1 MNPQK
6 NLAARIGGW
15 SVRHRWTALGLW
27 FAFVIIAVV
36 GGAMAGEIDLKTSQT
51 GNGESGHAS
60 QVIDKAGFK
69 ESANEMVL
77 ITSPATT
84 VKSDGFGA
92 TIDDVVTTLE
102 KDKQVQKV
110 VDPREPGVDG
120 KIADGGHAALVT
132 FEVKGDETQADT
144 NVVPVMDSVKALS
157 AEHPGFTVEQF
168 GEASAAH
175 VLNDKIGKDF
185 EHARTVSLPL
195 TLIILLFAFG
205 AMVAAGV
212 PLVLAFSAV
221 LATFGLNSLFSHVMP
236 STAISAEIILMIGMA
251 VGVDYSLFYLR
262 RERDERAATKP
273 YDRAAIKQAKA
284 AVKAAKKAG
293 DDVAVQAAQAELK
306 AAKATSRTNRERALE
321 VAAST
326 SGQAVLISG
335 ITVFIA
341 MSGMLLAGDPTF
353 MTLGISAMIVVLVAL
368 IGSLTGL
375 PAILSVLGD
384 RVERGRVPL
393 VGRITK
399 SRDGE
404 SRFWG
409 AIVDRV
415 LARPAVSVIVAG
427 SFLVLA
433 ALPALALK
441 TETPSVA
448 FLPQDP
454 GHRPDLQPGAEGLPG
469 GPDPAVVVVKADNVS
484 SPQAQFEIGQ
494 LKSQALATG
503 QMNNPMDVTVNPDH
517 TVAVVSIPLTGDGR
531 DAPQQALKTLRDK
544 VVPATVGQL
553 RGADVGVTGGTAASV
568 DFNDLMGV
576 RTPVVFAFVL
586 RTGVHPDADHVPL
599 DRDPDQG
606 HPAEPAVDR
615 RCLRHP
621 RGDLPARHRRVG
633 DRIPLDRDDR
643 ELATTLPVR
652 GAVRPLDGLSRLHP
666 EQGEGSW
673 WTAGCRPRTPCRR
686 ASRRR
691 RSCSAAVVMVGVF
704 ALFGTLSVLDVKQ
717 FGGRCGDR
725 GADRRDHHP
734 WRAPARLDEAAGDWN
749 WYMPSWLSWVPTLQ
763 HSLGPGSRRKPDPV
777 PGGQDPWHM

>member
-1 MNPQK
+1 MQPRK

-15 SVRHRWTALGLW
+15 SVHHRWTALGLW

-36 GGAMAGEIDLKTSQT
+36 GGAMAGEIDLKDSQT

-77 ITSPATT
+77 ITSPTTT
-84 VKSDGFGA
+84 VKTEAFGA
-92 TIDDVVTTLE
+92 TIDDVVATLE
-102 KDKQVQKV
+102 KDNKVQKV

-157 AEHPGFTVEQF
+157 ADHPGFSVEQF

-212 PLVLAFSAV
+212 PVLLAFSAV

-236 STAISAEIILMIGMA
+236 STEISAEIILMIGMA

-262 RERDERAATKP
+262 RERDERAATKTT
-273 YDRAAIKQAKA
+273 DRSAIKQAKA

-293 DDVAVQAAQAELK
+293 DDVAVQAAKAELK

-393 VGRITK
+393 IGRITK

-415 LARPAVSVIVAG
+415 LARPGVSVIVAG

-448 FLPQDP
+448 FLPQDL
-454 GHRPDLQPGAEGLPG
+454 GIVKTYNQVQKDFPG

-494 LKSQALATG
+494 LKRQALATG
-503 QMNNPMDVTVNPDH
+503 EMNNPMDVTVNPDH
-517 TVAVVSIPLTGDGR
+517 TVALVSIPLAGDGR
-531 DAPQQALKTLRDK
+531 DAESQQALKTLRDK
-544 VVPATVGQL
+544 VVPATVGQIH
-553 RGADVGVTGGTAASV
+553 GGDVGVTGGTAASV

-586 RTGVHPDADHVPL
+586 GLAFILMLITFHSIVIPIKAILLNLLSIAAAYGILVAIFQHGFGESVIGFHSTGTIANWLPLFLFVVLFGLSMDYHVFILSRVKELVDGGMSTPDAVSTGI
-599 DRDPDQG
+599 R
-606 HPAEPAVDR
+606 
-615 RCLRHP
+615 
-621 RGDLPARHRRVG
+621 
-633 DRIPLDRDDR
+633 
-643 ELATTLPVR
+643 
-652 GAVRPLDGLSRLHP
+652 S
-666 EQGEGSW
+666 
-673 WTAGCRPRTPCRR
+673 TAGVVT
-686 ASRRR
+686 
-691 RSCSAAVVMVGVF
+691 SAAVVMVGVF

-717 FGGRCGDR
+717 FGVGAAIAVLIDATIIR
-725 GADRRDHHP
+725 GVLL
-734 WRAPARLDEAAGDWN
+734 PASMKLLGDWN

-763 HSLGPGSRRKPDPV
+763 HSAPAAKPAV
-777 PGGQDPWHM
+777 QDA